1 MGDVTHEQ
9 VKLMLQLYEMRRE
22 TRMREAREWYFTRFH
37 PESLEDVGKQAPM
50 GSPENASMRMVISY
64 WEMVA
69 SIVNRGLIDEE
80 FFFENSG
87 EQWFVYERI
96 KALVPAMRER
106 SKNPHQYANLEKHV
120 GRFEAWREKRAPGTS
135 EAQRQMMAQMA
146 APPAKGKSKGSRK
159 KKR

>member
-1 MGDVTHEQ
+1 MGEVTHEQ

-22 TRMREAREWYFTRFH
+22 PRMREARDWYFSKFH
-37 PESLEDVGKQAPM
+37 PVSLEDVGKQAPM
-50 GSPENASMRMVISY
+50 GSPASASMRMVISY

-69 SIVNRGLIDEE
+69 SIVNRGMIDEE

-96 KALVPAMRER
+96 KAFVPAMRER
-106 SKNPHQYANLEKHV
+106 SKNPHQYGNLEKHV
-120 GRFEAWREKRAPGTS
+120 SHFEAWREKRAPGTN
-135 EAQRQMMAQMA
+135 EAARQMIAQMS
-146 APPAKGKSKGSRK
+146 APPAKSKAKASRK